1 MSTSDKK
8 MITCKR
14 CGRNDLMW
22 WKSKKGNFYLTY
34 SGGIGIGGESGRT
47 IKTIYAAHEC
57 LARAAGEELVYD
69 RARFINSGLITTTAE
84 EKAEAQAMEG
94 E

>member
-1 MSTSDKK
+1 MDKK
-8 MITCKR
+8 MITCKK

-34 SGGIGIGGESGRT
+34 SGGIGINGDNGRS

-57 LARAAGEELVYD
+57 LTRAAGEELAYD
-69 RARFINSGLITTTAE
+69 RARFINLGLITTTAE
-84 EKAEAQAMEG
+84 EQAEAQAMEG
-94 E
+94 Q

>member
-1 MSTSDKK
+1 MSISDKK
-8 MITCKR
+8 MVTCKR

-34 SGGIGIGGESGRT
+34 SGGIELEH
-47 IKTIYAAHEC
+47 KTIYAAHEC
-57 LARAAGEELVYD
+57 LTRVPGEELVYD
-69 RARFINSGLITTTAE
+69 RARFILCGLITTTAA

-94 E
+94 Q